1 MLTYAILFAI
11 VFAETGLIILPF
23 LPGDSLLFACG
34 ALAALGAL
42 NLPLVIGLLVVAAV
56 LGDAV
61 NYTVGARVGRKLTR
75 LIDEAQ
81 LRKAEAFYTKYG
93 GKAVLLARFLPIL
106 RTFAPFV
113 AGVGHMQYSRFASY
127 NVGGAVLWVCT
138 FTLAGFFFGTLPV
151 VQRNFSLLVLGI
163 VGISL
168 MPVAFELVTARTWH
182 SHRQATSRLRS
193 V

>member
-1 MLTYAILFAI
+1 VLTYVILFAI

-42 NLPLVIGLLVVAAV
+42 HLPLLIGLLIVAAV

-61 NYTVGARVGRKLTR
+61 NYTVGARVGRKVVR
-75 LIDEAQ
+75 LIDEAH
-81 LRKAEAFYTKYG
+81 LRKAEAFYIKYG

-113 AGVGHMQYSRFASY
+113 AGVGRMHYSRFASY

-151 VQRNFSLLVLGI
+151 VQRNFSLVVLGI

-168 MPVAFELVTARTWH
+168 VPVAFELVAARIQQPC
-182 SHRQATSRLRS
+182 RQATSHLRS